1 MPLDS
6 RMVLAFSS
14 AAEIATGAASLV
26 APATVVR
33 LLLGSE
39 LTGIGIE
46 LGRCFGIV
54 LIALGLACWPSGQ
67 QAGGNS
73 AAARAMLFYNVLIAS
88 YLAYLFVVR
97 HQDGMLLWP
106 AVALHAAVA
115 LVLVLA
121 LNRER
126 TARAVER

>member
-6 RMVLAFSS
+6 RKVLALSS
-14 AAEIATGAASLV
+14 AMEIATGVASLV
-26 APATVVR
+26 APAIVVR
-33 LLLGSE
+33 LLLGTE
-39 LTGIGIE
+39 LTGIGIA
-46 LGRCFGIV
+46 LGRCFGIT

-73 AAARAMLFYNVLIAS
+73 AAARAMLFYNALIAS

-97 HQDGMLLWP
+97 HQDGILLWP
-106 AVALHAAVA
+106 AVALHAAVV

-126 TARAVER
+126 TARAI